1 MSIKKLILVF
11 SVLIVFTCMATAQ
24 DQTQD
29 QAKPTIQ
36 HVTVKPTSPA
46 SGKEMYTS
54 YCAVCHGTDGKGN
67 GPAASALK
75 VPPTD
80 LTLLSKN
87 NGGKYPSLKV
97 SSAIHGEG
105 AVPAHGSK
113 DMPVWG
119 PLFWNMSGGHEG
131 EVQQRVA
138 NLTKYIETLQ
148 VK

>member
-1 MSIKKLILVF
+1 MFINKLILIIAA
-11 SVLIVFTCMATAQ
+11 LMVFTCAVAAQ
-24 DQTQD
+24 DQTQE
-29 QAKPTIQ
+29 QPAKVIK
-36 HVTVKPTSPA
+36 HVPVQSTSPV
-46 SGKEMYTS
+46 SGKDMYTA